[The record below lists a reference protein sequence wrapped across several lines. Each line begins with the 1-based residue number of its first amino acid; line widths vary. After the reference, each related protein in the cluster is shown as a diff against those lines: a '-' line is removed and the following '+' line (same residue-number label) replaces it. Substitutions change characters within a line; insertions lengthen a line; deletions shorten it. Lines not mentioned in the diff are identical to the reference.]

1 MKKIK
6 LALIALFSVIGVGS
20 IAATSHA
27 PGDYYFTPTD
37 TTPIPGVK
45 GVDWTCLDIPE
56 FTCAYLE
63 LPNHSRLRIEGVYT
77 EIEP

>member
-27 PGDYYFTPTD
+27 PGDYYATPTGG
-37 TTPIPGVK
+37 TPLGIK
-45 GVDWTCLDIPE
+45 GEDFTCGDNPDE
-56 FTCAYLE
+56 TCAYLE
-63 LPNHSRLRIEGVYT
+63 NQSGPRTRVTGGYVDLIP
-77 EIEP
+77 